1 MHQSQSK
8 WTTNMNAIALLWL
21 MSPPYKYKNADLVIR
36 KMARLHIEYFSE
48 SHLFSVFL
56 GCLYKCNCHI
66 RCYINVD
73 ELMNSAFGL
82 LCNIFFQFLQNL
94 LIWNNNYYRYEYNKI
109 HTHAASLHAFNIL
122 NCLNTID
129 LNII

>member
-1 MHQSQSK
+1 MNDIKYVHFNQQNPDFTGIYCTNHRVNEPQTWMQSLYSD
-8 WTTNMNAIALLWL
+8 WCHLLTN
-21 MSPPYKYKNADLVIR
+21 LVIR
-36 KMARLHIEYFSE
+36 KMARLHIESFSE

-94 LIWNNNYYRYEYNKI
+94 LIWNNNYYRNEYNKI
-109 HTHAASLHAFNIL
+109 HTHAA
-122 NCLNTID
+122 
-129 LNII
+129 

>member
-1 MHQSQSK
+1 
-8 WTTNMNAIALLWL
+8 

-36 KMARLHIEYFSE
+36 KMARLHIESFSE

-94 LIWNNNYYRYEYNKI
+94 LIDPKIKHTSAIYLFLVIHVNLSFFSLFLNNLHIYCIQLLHRNNYYQY
-109 HTHAASLHAFNIL
+109 FF
-122 NCLNTID
+122 
-129 LNII
+129 